1 MKNRYDIIDAL
12 RFILASWV
20 AIGHLGHFPLFG
32 KQLAHA
38 SGAIHSIDRFVHT
51 LIWGLP
57 AVMAFFVI
65 SGFCIHMPFKQPGD
79 IPILRFYLRRYIR
92 VLAPVMVTVILMTQL
107 FPEMHVLGS
116 ESILWKSMLWSLVC
130 EEIYYA
136 VYPALRAIRFKVG
149 WWPIMTVTIA
159 TSIVLSALFHRA
171 PEWSDIGP
179 IPTALILF
187 PVWISG
193 CILAEKAQ
201 ALKTLE
207 STWLLWSWRVGAW
220 FTMWV
225 SEFLLFHMG
234 VSKVVSMMYVGG
246 VAYFWIRAEL
256 AYYKK
261 GDKIDDKTSDKHRA
275 PSRVLVAA
283 GAFSYSLYL
292 VHPGVIEAVKR
303 FVPDVDIF
311 TRSGWLFTVVSMLA
325 FAYVFYLLVE
335 APSHRLAKRVRLSSI
350 KIPVVAD
357 EMAQPVSG
365 ASGG

>member
-107 FPEMHVLGS
+107 FPEMHILGS

-149 WWPIMTVTIA
+149 WWPIMGATIA
-159 TSIVLSALFHRA
+159 TSIALSAHFHRA

-193 CILAEKAQ
+193 CMLAEKAQ
-201 ALKTLE
+201 ALKSLE
-207 STWLLWSWRVGAW
+207 SAWVIGAWRMGAW

-234 VSKVVSMMYVGG
+234 ISKVVSMMYVGG
-246 VAYFWIRAEL
+246 VAYFWIRAEI
-256 AYYKK
+256 AYYKNP
-261 GDKIDDKTSDKHRA
+261 DKNADQNPDNTRA
-275 PSRVLVAA
+275 PSRLLVSA

-292 VHPGVIEAVKR
+292 VHPGVLEGVKR
-303 FVPDVDIF
+303 FVPEVDVL
-311 TRSGWLFTVVSMLA
+311 TRSGWLFTVIAILA
-325 FAYVFYLLVE
+325 FAYVFYLLIE
-335 APSHRLAKRVRLSSI
+335 APSHRLAKRIRLSPA
-350 KIPVVAD
+350 KTPMVA
-357 EMAQPVSG
+357 EELVQP
-365 ASGG
+365 ASSVGG